1 MRIMVWLM
9 LSDWFSTWQT
19 GLSRC
24 WRVCRQIIRGPIHG
38 DRLTAWKSLLMT
50 ITGFRPFWNIHFAKI
65 LSIKFEWNLEWSGM
79 ASGRKFMLGAGVF
92 FFSSVLCFLRGT
104 SLKRA
109 RDDFPLH
116 ALVIIWEGE
125 FIRGRKSPGAKKKEP
140 HHGQG
145 RLGALWK
152 ISTPR
157 RHSNLWGN

>member
-1 MRIMVWLM
+1 MKW
-9 LSDWFSTWQT
+9 
-19 GLSRC
+19 
-24 WRVCRQIIRGPIHG
+24 HG
-38 DRLTAWKSLLMT
+38 
-50 ITGFRPFWNIHFAKI
+50 FWEEIYVG
-65 LSIKFEWNLEWSGM
+65 SWC
-79 ASGRKFMLGAGVF
+79 F

-145 RLGALWK
+145 RLGALWNNINSK
-152 ISTPR
+152 TSLKSVRELTVFYNTGGKTDTFSIVLNSYFSR
-157 RHSNLWGN
+157 NNSDMIFE